1 MITRFMAVAVVL
13 TFALLIGAV
22 GCASES
28 QQSVPPVDFYKGKTI
43 NLIACASPGGQTDL
57 ETRVIASFLER
68 DTGANVIVTNMKG
81 AGGLDGMNYVYKSD
95 PDGLTLGVV
104 PIVKFVSNKMLD
116 EPAAVYDIDSFP
128 YIMLVRGSEHHFFV
142 SPETP
147 YKSIAD
153 LQAAKHLL
161 IGATSPA
168 GPISLGGLSV
178 IELLDLDA
186 RVITGFSVASDL
198 ALAVKRGEIVGYVS
212 NIPTV
217 QSYLESGMVV
227 PMFALATERDPL
239 KPDVPAISELV
250 SLSEDDLAL
259 VKLWETALASSDI
272 LVASP
277 GTPPDRITFLSDL
290 ANKWIQYEDF
300 REEINQ
306 VSGYEVQEYQTGDMV
321 TEAML
326 NLTHNLDEFKAV
338 FAEMIRKY
346 RD

>member
-1 MITRFMAVAVVL
+1 M
-13 TFALLIGAV
+13 
-22 GCASES
+22 
-28 QQSVPPVDFYKGKTI
+28 
-43 NLIACASPGGQTDL
+43 
-57 ETRVIASFLER
+57 
-68 DTGANVIVTNMKG
+68 
-81 AGGLDGMNYVYKSD
+81 
-95 PDGLTLGVV
+95 
-104 PIVKFVSNKMLD
+104 
-116 EPAAVYDIDSFP
+116 
-128 YIMLVRGSEHHFFV
+128 
-142 SPETP
+142 
-147 YKSIAD
+147 
-153 LQAAKHLL
+153 
-161 IGATSPA
+161 
-168 GPISLGGLSV
+168 
-178 IELLDLDA
+178 
-186 RVITGFSVASDL
+186 
-198 ALAVKRGEIVGYVS
+198 
-212 NIPTV
+212 
-217 QSYLESGMVV
+217 
-227 PMFALATERDPL
+227 
-239 KPDVPAISELV
+239 PDVPAISELV